1 MDNRKTYFIVLDTE
15 TCNSRTVNNKPDL
28 SDSLVYDLGWAVIDK
43 EGEVYETG
51 SFVIRDVFY
60 GMKEAM
66 ESAYYKEKIP
76 SYRKDIFEHK
86 TRKLVSFY
94 EARKI
99 LLDTMEKYNISTIV
113 AHNARFDVNA
123 LNKTERYLTKS
134 KYRFFLPYNIEI
146 WDTLAMARQTIGKQK
161 SYKAF
166 CESNGYM
173 TKHTIPQVRLT
184 AEILY
189 RYLTGDENFQESHT
203 GLEDV
208 LIEKE
213 ILVHCLKQHKP
224 MKKEI

>member
-1 MDNRKTYFIVLDTE
+1 MDRRKTYLVVLDTE
-15 TCNSRTVNNKPDL
+15 TCNGRTIDNKPDL
-28 SDSLVYDLGWAVIDK
+28 SDSLVYDLGFAVIDK
-43 EGEVYETG
+43 KGEVYEAK
-51 SFVIRDVFY
+51 SFVIRDIFY

-86 TRKLVSFY
+86 TRKLISFY
-94 EARKI
+94 EARKN
-99 LLDTMEKYNISTIV
+99 LLDIMDNYNSSIIV
-113 AHNARFDVNA
+113 AHNARFDINA

-134 KYRFFLPYNIEI
+134 KYRFFLPYNIEV

-161 SYKAF
+161 SYKDY

-173 TKHTIPQVRLT
+173 TKHAVPQVRLT

-189 RYLTGDENFQESHT
+189 RYLTGNEDFEESHT

-213 ILVHCLKQHKP
+213 ILIHCLKQHKP
-224 MKKEI
+224 MNKTI

>member
-1 MDNRKTYFIVLDTE
+1 MDRRKTYLVVLDTE
-15 TCNSRTVNNKPDL
+15 TCNGRTIDNKPDL
-28 SDSLVYDLGWAVIDK
+28 SDSLVYDLGFAVIDK
-43 EGEVYETG
+43 KGEVYEAK
-51 SFVIRDVFY
+51 SFVIRDIFY
-60 GMKEAM
+60 GMKEVM

-76 SYRKDIFEHK
+76 SYRKDIFENK
-86 TRKLVSFY
+86 TRKLISFY
-94 EARKI
+94 KARKN
-99 LLDTMEKYNISTIV
+99 LLDIMDNYNTSIVV
-113 AHNARFDVNA
+113 AHNARFDINA

-161 SYKAF
+161 SYKAY

-173 TKHTIPQVRLT
+173 TKHAVPQVRLT

-189 RYLTGDENFQESHT
+189 RYLTGNENFEESHT

-213 ILVHCLKQHKP
+213 ILIHCLKQHKP
-224 MKKEI
+224 MNKTI

>member
-1 MDNRKTYFIVLDTE
+1 MDRRKTYLVVLDTE
-15 TCNSRTVNNKPDL
+15 TCNGRTIDNKPDL
-28 SDSLVYDLGWAVIDK
+28 SDSLVYDLGFAVIDK
-43 EGEVYETG
+43 KGEVYEAK
-51 SFVIRDVFY
+51 SFVIRDIFY
-60 GMKEAM
+60 GLKEAM

-86 TRKLVSFY
+86 TRKLISFY
-94 EARKI
+94 EARKN
-99 LLDTMEKYNISTIV
+99 LLDIMDNYNSSIIV
-113 AHNARFDVNA
+113 AHNARFDINA

-134 KYRFFLPYNIEI
+134 KYRFFLPYNIEV

-161 SYKAF
+161 SYKAY

-173 TKHTIPQVRLT
+173 TKHAVPQVRLT

-189 RYLTGDENFQESHT
+189 RYLTGNEDFEESHT

-213 ILVHCLKQHKP
+213 ILIHCLKQHKP
-224 MKKEI
+224 MNKTI

>member
-1 MDNRKTYFIVLDTE
+1 MDKRKTYLVVLDTE
-15 TCNSRTVNNKPDL
+15 TCNGRTIDNKPDL
-28 SDSLVYDLGWAVIDK
+28 SDSLVYDLGFAVIDK
-43 EGEVYETG
+43 KGEVYETK

-60 GMKEAM
+60 GMKETM
-66 ESAYYKEKIP
+66 ESAYYKDKIP

-94 EARKI
+94 EARKN
-99 LLDTMEKYNISTIV
+99 LLDIMDNYNTSIV
-113 AHNARFDVNA
+113 AAHNARFDINA

-134 KYRFFLPYNIEI
+134 KHRFFLPYNVEV

-173 TKHTIPQVRLT
+173 TKHAIPQVRLT

-213 ILVHCLKQHKP
+213 ILIHCLKQHKP

>member
-1 MDNRKTYFIVLDTE
+1 MDKRKTYLVVLDTE
-15 TCNSRTVNNKPDL
+15 TCNGRTIDNKPDL
-28 SDSLVYDLGWAVIDK
+28 SDSLVYDLGFAVIDK
-43 EGEVYETG
+43 KGEVYETK
-51 SFVIRDVFY
+51 SFVIRDIFY

-76 SYRKDIFEHK
+76 TYRKDIFEHK

-94 EARKI
+94 EARKN
-99 LLDTMEKYNISTIV
+99 LLDIMDNYNISIIT
-113 AHNARFDVNA
+113 AHNARFDINA

-134 KYRFFLPYNIEI
+134 KYRFFLPYNIEV
-146 WDTLAMARQTIGKQK
+146 WDTLSMARQTIGKQK
-161 SYKAF
+161 SYKAY

-173 TKHTIPQVRLT
+173 TKHAVPQVRLT

-189 RYLTGDENFQESHT
+189 RYLTGNEDFQESHT

-213 ILVHCLKQHKP
+213 ILIHCLKQHKP
-224 MKKEI
+224 VKKEI